1 MSELRQ
7 ALTTKPDLAAIV
19 RGSSIVETNR
29 LSPTQKKAF
38 GAIAA
43 CRTPKLGGQR
53 FSCDDCG
60 FEKFV
65 YHSCRHRACPKCQTQ
80 ARQKWVNDRK
90 AELLPVPYFHL
101 VFTLPHS
108 LNPLIGWA
116 AWPQQLGAL
125 ARKAQCRFS
134 GRMPIEKLGGCGSLI
149 SFSLPRPRL
158 SGPPDLLNLLFHAAS
173 RTLLEF
179 GESRLGGKL
188 GVTMVLHTWTQQ
200 LQSHYHVHCV
210 VPAGALSAD
219 GTRWQAAGRK
229 FLFPVHALSKV
240 FRAKYAEGVAALL
253 KAGEHVDIPPHLSAD
268 LSAATNI
275 DRWIHRNLMSTK
287 WVVYCK
293 SAMSPT
299 EDSDQRKRHIRSER
313 QLESASRDMP
323 LLEYLSLYTH
333 RTAIGNERI
342 LSYDGD
348 RVRFRWKDRR
358 DDDAVRT
365 STLPADEFL
374 MRFASHILPDRFMRV
389 RHFGLL
395 ANRGKTERLNLCRR
409 LMGHPPREAKPE
421 PQTALQWLEDVCGL
435 NESICPCC
443 QLPLRVRTLPKVADR
458 PVRRRPLTDAM
469 FNDSS

>member
-1 MSELRQ
+1 MSSVVLHTAERTRKRKPEL
-7 ALTTKPDLAAIV
+7 ADIV
-19 RGSSIVETNR
+19 RGSSILDTNR

-38 GAIAA
+38 GAIMA
-43 CRTPKLGGQR
+43 CRTAKLGGQR

-108 LNPLIGWA
+108 LNPLIGWNQKNQRA
-116 AWPQQLGAL
+116 
-125 ARKAQCRFS
+125 
-134 GRMPIEKLGGCGSLI
+134 
-149 SFSLPRPRL
+149 
-158 SGPPDLLNLLFHAAS
+158 LLNLLFHAAS

-219 GTRWQAAGRK
+219 STRWEAAGRK

-253 KAGEHVDIPPHLSAD
+253 KAGEHVDIPPHPSDD
-268 LSAATNI
+268 LSSATNI
-275 DRWIHRNLMSTK
+275 NRWIYRNLMSTK
-287 WVVYCK
+287 WVVY
-293 SAMSPT
+293 SQPPFGGP
-299 EDSDQRKRHIRSER
+299 ER
-313 QLESASRDMP
+313 V
-323 LLEYLSLYTH
+323 LEYLSLYTH

-421 PQTALQWLEDVCGL
+421 QQTALQWLEEVCGL

-458 PVRRRPLTDAM
+458 SVGRPALTEGK